1 MRALI
6 IDDSSSTR
14 KILGQFMRQMN
25 YEIVE
30 AGDGKEA
37 LQRFE
42 EAPDIAV
49 ALVDW
54 NMPVMNGLEFVR
66 RLRENRKHDDVKL
79 MMVTTEHD
87 AEHIEQAL
95 SAGANEFVMKPFT
108 FEVLEEKLAI
118 LLNEGC

>member
-6 IDDSSSTR
+6 VDDSSSTR
-14 KILGQFMRQMN
+14 RILGQFMRQMN

-30 AGDGKEA
+30 AGNGSEA
-37 LQRFE
+37 LKRVE
-42 EAPDIAV
+42 EVPDISV

-66 RLRENRKHDDVKL
+66 ELRARKQYDGVKL

-95 SAGANEFVMKPFT
+95 LAGANEFVMKPFT

>member
-25 YEIVE
+25 YEIIE

-42 EAPDIAV
+42 EASDITV

-66 RLRENRKHDDVKL
+66 RLRENREHDDVKL

-95 SAGANEFVMKPFT
+95 LAGANEFVMKPFT
-108 FEVLEEKLAI
+108 FEVLEEKLAL

>member
-6 IDDSSSTR
+6 VDDSSSTR
-14 KILGQFMRQMN
+14 RILGQFMRQMN

-30 AGDGKEA
+30 AGNGREA
-37 LQRFE
+37 LKCVE
-42 EAPDIAV
+42 EVPDISV

-66 RLRENRKHDDVKL
+66 ELRARKQHDGVKL

-95 SAGANEFVMKPFT
+95 SAGANTVFTKPST
-108 FEVLEEKLAI
+108 PAMLTAK
-118 LLNEGC
+118 

>member
-37 LQRFE
+37 LERFE
-42 EAPDIAV
+42 EAPDISV

-66 RLRENRKHDDVKL
+66 RLRENSEHDDVKL

-108 FEVLEEKLAI
+108 FEVLEEKLA
-118 LLNEGC
+118 LLLSEGC

>member
-6 IDDSSSTR
+6 VDDSSSTR
-14 KILGQFMRQMN
+14 RILGQFMRQMN

-30 AGDGKEA
+30 AGNGREA
-37 LQRFE
+37 LKCVE
-42 EAPDIAV
+42 EVPDISV

-66 RLRENRKHDDVKL
+66 ELRARKQHDGVKL

-108 FEVLEEKLAI
+108 CEVLQEKLAI
-118 LLNEGC
+118 LLSEGC